1 MAFTIQDLINQRVF
15 PNVKLQ
21 AGHKGSKNEIHWI
34 NIMEILDAP
43 ESVQPGELLFST
55 GCGLQQQD
63 QHEDLIARLAKR
75 GVSGIAIQIGY
86 YIESIPEYILEQA
99 NALDFPVLSLPK
111 NLTFS
116 EILHTM
122 MQLIP
127 SDFKKNWGDNVLKQS
142 YLFLERSLTS
152 RQSEIFPENDDQCVQ
167 VLLLAPVNYTNVE
180 EKGWRKCLAQICS
193 FIQSRSRICLCHEL
207 PQHKYVFLT
216 THSSHEN
223 CLPMLYGLNIKF
235 TLLSEQ
241 YGTNYYLGAERL
253 RSPDDLMTTLN
264 HATEAL
270 DTLQLI
276 QARRGVCSYDNIRL
290 IKMFGHLHRKDSSV
304 VLDNQPLQVLLNYDK
319 VNNTNYMQ
327 TLRIYLSNNCNMTQT
342 AAQLFVHRH
351 TLIKRLSKISSIGG
365 LNLDDYYTRIYMS
378 IALLFHDYFIY

>member
-15 PNVKLQ
+15 PNVKMQ
-21 AGHKGSKNEIHWI
+21 AGHKGSKNEILWV
-34 NIMEILDAP
+34 NIMEILDTP
-43 ESVQPGELLFST
+43 ESVQPGELLFTT
-55 GCGLQQQD
+55 GCGLQQEKD
-63 QHEDLIARLAKR
+63 HEDLIERLAKR

-86 YIESIPEYILEQA
+86 YIENIPEYILKQA
-99 NALDFPVLSLPK
+99 DALDFPVLSLPK

-122 MQLIP
+122 MQIIP

-142 YLFLERSLTS
+142 YIFLERNLANNPND
-152 RQSEIFPENDDQCVQ
+152 IFTDNDDQYVQ
-167 VLLLAPVNYTNVE
+167 LMLLSPVNYTNVE

-193 FIQSRSRICLCHEL
+193 FIQSCSRTCLWHEL
-207 PQHKYVFLT
+207 SQHKYVFLT
-216 THSSHEN
+216 THSTHED

-253 RSPDDLMTTLN
+253 RSPDDLMTALN

-276 QARRGVCSYDNIRL
+276 QARRGVCSYENIRFV
-290 IKMFGHLHRKDSSV
+290 KMFGHLHRKDSSV
-304 VLDNQPLQVLLNYDK
+304 VLDNQSLQVLLNYDK